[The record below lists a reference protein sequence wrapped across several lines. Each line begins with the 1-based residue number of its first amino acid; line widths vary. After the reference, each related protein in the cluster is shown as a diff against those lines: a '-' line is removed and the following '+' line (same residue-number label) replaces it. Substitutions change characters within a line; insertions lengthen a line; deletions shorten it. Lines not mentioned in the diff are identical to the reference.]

1 MNDTYRC
8 MVRIMPTPTL
18 EEDKQ
23 GLLTSITSSTIFSR
37 ISSKLNVCP
46 RNRAIKSEWLWFS
59 FSFFYYYL
67 VLLPANINF
76 EMIPNITSSAP
87 PPIETRRRSRY
98 IRDMSVSFMK
108 PIPP

>member
-1 MNDTYRC
+1 MYKLMIRTYRC
-8 MVRIMPTPTL
+8 MIRIMPTPTL

-59 FSFFYYYL
+59 FSFF
-67 VLLPANINF
+67 LLLFSIIAG
-76 EMIPNITSSAP
+76 
-87 PPIETRRRSRY
+87 
-98 IRDMSVSFMK
+98 
-108 PIPP
+108 